1 MKIVKI
7 RLDKIK
13 VDGDLQVR
21 DKINEDAVREYAE
34 VIREG
39 GKMPPV
45 TVFFDGKTYHLADGW
60 HRFFAHKQAAF
71 PEIEAEIHDGTRRDA
86 ILFALSANDKHG
98 LRRTNADKRRSVLVL
113 LEDFE
118 WSEWNN
124 TKIAEVCGVSATF
137 VDKIRK
143 EMNTPTPTTRK
154 VTRGGVEYEMDTS
167 KMGRIFGPADRMPA
181 EIPPVDEKEQKIEEM
196 ATEFKAIAEEN
207 EELKAQIAVG
217 LMEGTAEDKKKAQE
231 IIEEQAEKI
240 KSLEAQV
247 KGLTASRDAYQLKN
261 ADLLKQVNYWKKQA
275 QKVA

>member
-1 MKIVKI
+1 MKLEKI
-7 RLDKIK
+7 RLEKIN

-21 DKINEDAVREYAE
+21 DKIIEDAVREYAE

-71 PEIEAEIHDGTRRDA
+71 AEIEAEVHDGSRRDA
-86 ILFALSANDKHG
+86 ILFAVSANDKHG

-124 TKIAEVCGVSATF
+124 IKIAEVCGVSATF

-143 EMNTPTPTTRK
+143 EMNTPQPTARK
-154 VTRGGVEYEMDTS
+154 VTRGGVEYTMDTS
-167 KMGRIFGPADRMPA
+167 KMGRTKKAKP
-181 EIPPVDEKEQKIEEM
+181 ETPPDPVVDEKEQKIEEM
-196 ATEFKAIAEEN
+196 ATEFQAIAEEN
-207 EELKAQIAVG
+207 EELKAKLAVKG
-217 LMEGTAEDKKKAQE
+217 MDASEEDKQSAQE
-231 IIEEQAEKI
+231 LIDELRATI
-240 KSLEAQV
+240 KSQEAQI
-247 KGLTASRDAYQLKN
+247 KGLTASRDAYQQKN
-261 ADLLKQVNYWKKQA
+261 AELLKQVNYWKKQVSKA
-275 QKVA
+275 A

>member
-154 VTRGGVEYEMDTS
+154 VTRDGVEYDMDTS
-167 KMGRIFGPADRMPA
+167 KMGKKSKKEPDP
-181 EIPPVDEKEQKIEEM
+181 EPVIDEKEQKIEEM

-275 QKVA
+275 QKAA

>member
-1 MKIVKI
+1 MKLEKI
-7 RLDKIK
+7 RLEKIN

-45 TVFFDGKTYHLADGW
+45 TVFFDGKSYHLADGW

-71 PEIEAEIHDGTRRDA
+71 AEIEAEVHDGTRRDA
-86 ILFALSANDKHG
+86 ILFAVSANDKHG

-124 TKIAEVCGVSATF
+124 IKIAEVCGVSATF

-143 EMNTPTPTTRK
+143 EMNTPQPTARK
-154 VTRGGVEYEMDTS
+154 VTRGGVEYTMDTS
-167 KMGRIFGPADRMPA
+167 KMGRTKKAKP
-181 EIPPVDEKEQKIEEM
+181 ETPPDPVVDEKEQKIEEM
-196 ATEFKAIAEEN
+196 ATEFQAIAEEN
-207 EELKAQIAVG
+207 EELKAKLAVKG
-217 LMEGTAEDKKKAQE
+217 MDASEEDKQSAQE
-231 IIEEQAEKI
+231 LIDELRATI
-240 KSLEAQV
+240 KSQEAQI
-247 KGLTASRDAYQLKN
+247 KGLTASRDAYQQKN
-261 ADLLKQVNYWKKQA
+261 AELLKQVNYWKKQVSKA
-275 QKVA
+275 A

>member
-1 MKIVKI
+1 MKLEKI
-7 RLDKIK
+7 KLEKIK

-34 VIREG
+34 VIRSG

-45 TVFFDGKTYHLADGW
+45 TVFFDGKSYHLADGW
-60 HRFFAHKQAAF
+60 HRYFGHKQAAF

-98 LRRTNADKRRSVLVL
+98 LRRTNADKRRSVLVI

-143 EMNTPTPTTRK
+143 EMNTPEPVIRK
-154 VTRGGVEYEMDTS
+154 VIRGGVEYEMNTS
-167 KMGRIFGPADRMPA
+167 KMGRMVEYTP
-181 EIPPVDEKEQKIEEM
+181 IPPMDEKEQKIEEM
-196 ATEFKAIAEEN
+196 ATEFQAIAEEN
-207 EELKAQIAVG
+207 EALKAKLAVKS
-217 LMEGTAEDKKKAQE
+217 MDASEEDKQSAQE
-231 IIEEQAEKI
+231 LIDELRATI
-240 KSLEAQV
+240 KSQEAQI
-247 KGLTASRDAYQLKN
+247 KGLTASRDAYQQKN
-261 ADLLKQVNYWKKQA
+261 AELLKQVNYWKKQVPKA
-275 QKVA
+275 A

>member
-1 MKIVKI
+1 MKLEKI
-7 RLDKIK
+7 RLEKIK

-21 DKINEDAVREYAE
+21 DKINEAAVREYAD
-34 VIREG
+34 VIRGG

-45 TVFFDGKTYHLADGW
+45 TVFFDGKSYHLADGW

-154 VTRGGVEYEMDTS
+154 VTRDGVEYDMDTS
-167 KMGRIFGPADRMPA
+167 KMGKKSKKEPDPD
-181 EIPPVDEKEQKIEEM
+181 PVIDEKEQKIEEM
-196 ATEFKAIAEEN
+196 ATEFQSIAEEN
-207 EELKAQIAVG
+207 ESLKAKLAVKS
-217 LMEGTAEDKKKAQE
+217 MDVSEEDKQSAQE
-231 IIEEQAEKI
+231 LIDELRATI
-240 KSLEAQV
+240 KSQEAQI
-247 KGLTASRDAYQLKN
+247 KGLTASRDAYQQKN
-261 ADLLKQVNYWKKQA
+261 AELLKQVNYWKKQVPKA
-275 QKVA
+275 A

>member
-71 PEIEAEIHDGTRRDA
+71 PEIEAEVHDGTRRDA

-154 VTRGGVEYEMDTS
+154 VTRDGVEYDMDTS
-167 KMGRIFGPADRMPA
+167 KMGKKPKKEPDP
-181 EIPPVDEKEQKIEEM
+181 EPVIDENEQKIEEM

-275 QKVA
+275 QKAA

>member
-1 MKIVKI
+1 MKLEKI
-7 RLDKIK
+7 RLEKIK

-21 DKINEDAVREYAE
+21 DKINEDAVREYAD
-34 VIREG
+34 VIRGG

-45 TVFFDGKTYHLADGW
+45 TVFFDGKSYHLADGW

-154 VTRGGVEYEMDTS
+154 VTRDGVEYDMDTS
-167 KMGRIFGPADRMPA
+167 KMGKKSKKEPDPD
-181 EIPPVDEKEQKIEEM
+181 PVIDEKEQKIEEM

-207 EELKAQIAVG
+207 EELKAKLAVKS
-217 LMEGTAEDKKKAQE
+217 MDVSEEDKQSAQE
-231 IIEEQAEKI
+231 LIDELRATI
-240 KSLEAQV
+240 KSQEAQI
-247 KGLTASRDAYQLKN
+247 KGLTASRDAYQQKN
-261 ADLLKQVNYWKKQA
+261 AELLKQVNYWKKQV
-275 QKVA
+275 QKAA

>member
-1 MKIVKI
+1 MKLEKI
-7 RLDKIK
+7 RLEKIN

-21 DKINEDAVREYAE
+21 DKIIEDAVREYAE

-71 PEIEAEIHDGTRRDA
+71 AEIEAEVHDGSRRDA
-86 ILFALSANDKHG
+86 ILFAVSANDKHG

-124 TKIAEVCGVSATF
+124 IKIAEVCGVSATF

-143 EMNTPTPTTRK
+143 EMNTPQPTARK
-154 VTRGGVEYEMDTS
+154 VTRGGVEYTMDTS
-167 KMGRIFGPADRMPA
+167 KMGRTKKAKP
-181 EIPPVDEKEQKIEEM
+181 ETPPDPVVDEKEQKIEEM
-196 ATEFKAIAEEN
+196 ATEFQAIAEEN

-217 LMEGTAEDKKKAQE
+217 LMEGTAEDKKKARD
-231 IIEEQAEKI
+231 IIIEQAERI

-247 KGLTASRDAYQLKN
+247 KGLTASRDSYQLKN
-261 ADLLKQVNYWKKQA
+261 SELLKQVNYWKKQVSKA
-275 QKVA
+275 A

>member
-71 PEIEAEIHDGTRRDA
+71 AEIEAEIHDGTRRDA

-143 EMNTPTPTTRK
+143 ETNTPTPTTRK
-154 VTRGGVEYEMDTS
+154 VSRDGVEYEMDTS
-167 KMGRIFGPADRMPA
+167 KMGKKSKEPKEDP
-181 EIPPVDEKEQKIEEM
+181 EPVIDEKEQKIEEM

-231 IIEEQAEKI
+231 IIEEQAERI

-275 QKVA
+275 QKAA

>member
-71 PEIEAEIHDGTRRDA
+71 PEIEAEVHDGTRRDA

-154 VTRGGVEYEMDTS
+154 VTRDGVEYDMDTS
-167 KMGRIFGPADRMPA
+167 KMGKKSKKEPDP
-181 EIPPVDEKEQKIEEM
+181 EPVIDENEQKIEEM

-275 QKVA
+275 QKAA

>member
-71 PEIEAEIHDGTRRDA
+71 AEIEAEIHDGTRRDA

-143 EMNTPTPTTRK
+143 ETNTPTPATRK
-154 VTRGGVEYEMDTS
+154 VSRDGVEYEMDTS
-167 KMGRIFGPADRMPA
+167 KMGKKSKEPKEDP
-181 EIPPVDEKEQKIEEM
+181 EPVIDEKEQKIEEM

-231 IIEEQAEKI
+231 IIEEQAERI

-247 KGLTASRDAYQLKN
+247 KGLTASRDSYQLKN
-261 ADLLKQVNYWKKQA
+261 AELLKQVNYWKKQA
-275 QKVA
+275 QKAA

>member
-71 PEIEAEIHDGTRRDA
+71 PEIEAEVHDGTRRDA

-154 VTRGGVEYEMDTS
+154 VTRDGVEYDMDTS
-167 KMGRIFGPADRMPA
+167 KMGKKSKKEPDP
-181 EIPPVDEKEQKIEEM
+181 EPVIDEKEQKIEEM

-275 QKVA
+275 QKAA